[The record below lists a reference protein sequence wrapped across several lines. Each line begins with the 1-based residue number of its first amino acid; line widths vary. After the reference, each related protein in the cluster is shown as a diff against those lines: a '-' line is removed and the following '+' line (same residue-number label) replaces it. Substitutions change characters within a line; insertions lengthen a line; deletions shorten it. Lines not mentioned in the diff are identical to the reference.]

1 MTCGRDPGYTCSAN
15 PTLRDPGC
23 GEHFG
28 SLDAF
33 DRHLVGTERR
43 CMTKATM
50 RRAGLRLR
58 KPGLW
63 TDAEPMT
70 EGRQLAFGAKRGG
83 TQTRRSIKR
92 VATRRPK
99 HPQGG
104 RGDRGKNLGLTA
116 QEISA

>member
-1 MTCGRDPGYTCSAN
+1 MTCDRDLGYTCSAN
-15 PTLRDPGC
+15 PGLRDPGC

-28 SLDAF
+28 SLRAF

-43 CMTKATM
+43 CMTRATM
-50 RRAGLRLR
+50 KRAGLRLNNR
-58 KPGLW
+58 GAW
-63 TDAEPMT
+63 TEAEPMT

-99 HPQGG
+99 HPQGR
-104 RGDRGKNLGLTA
+104 RGDRGKNLGPTS